1 MGSMPNW
8 FAKTKEMAAFDRYFS
23 TRDVDE
29 KTLLDRYLQA
39 LARVQGDDFYSRADL
54 LDTEWRGLVN
64 RNQLT
69 RMSLDEHFRGDW
81 IHHQYPD
88 DPAKFGQLGGRFWPQ
103 VASQDVIDRLRAGVA
118 FAIHKAIGDTEL
130 ANLGL
135 PQEYRDRLWKAEV
148 DNNIEVDDGIRG
160 IALSWNC
167 VAPAGDDYFEV
178 EALRGPTVVE
188 FAIATPR
195 PYGHGS
201 VMAMAD
207 DLRTG
212 RLTLSPA
219 TSSSSSSSSSSSPT
233 PSSSSESSES

>member
-23 TRDVDE
+23 TRDIDE
-29 KTLLDRYLQA
+29 KELLDRYLRA
-39 LARVQGDDFYSRADL
+39 LSRMQGVDFYSSADAL
-54 LDTEWRGLVN
+54 QTQWALRPN
-64 RNQLT
+64 PARMM

-88 DPAKFGQLGGRFWPQ
+88 DPAKYGDKGGRFWPQ
-103 VASQDVIDRLRAGVA
+103 VASHDVIDRLRAGVV
-118 FAIHKAIGDTEL
+118 FAIHKAMGDTEL

-135 PQEYRDRLWKAEV
+135 PEDYRDRLWKAER
-148 DNNIEVDDGIRG
+148 DNDIDVDDGIRG
-160 IALSWNC
+160 VALSWNC
-167 VAPAGDDYFEV
+167 VAPAGEDYFEV

-201 VMAMAD
+201 VMALAD
-207 DLRTG
+207 DVRTG
-212 RLTLSPA
+212 RLAFAPPDGA
-219 TSSSSSSSSSSSPT
+219 TS
-233 PSSSSESSES
+233 

>member
-29 KTLLDRYLQA
+29 KELLDRYLRA
-39 LARVQGDDFYSRADL
+39 LARMNTDTFYTSAEAL
-54 LDTEWRGLVN
+54 QTEWALRPN
-64 RNQLT
+64 PARMM

-88 DPAKFGQLGGRFWPQ
+88 DPAKYGERGGRFWPQ
-103 VASQDVIDRLRAGVA
+103 VASHDVIDRLRAGV
-118 FAIHKAIGDTEL
+118 I
-130 ANLGL
+130 NLGL
-135 PQEYRDRLWKAEV
+135 PEEYRERLWKAERENDI
-148 DNNIEVDDGIRG
+148 DNDDGIRG
-160 IALSWNC
+160 VALSWNC

-178 EALRGPTVVE
+178 DALRGPTVVE

-195 PYGHGS
+195 PYGHSS

-212 RLTLSPA
+212 RISFAP
-219 TSSSSSSSSSSSPT
+219 PGG
-233 PSSSSESSES
+233 SES

>member
-23 TRDVDE
+23 TRDVSDKE
-29 KTLLDRYLQA
+29 LLDRYLRA
-39 LARVQGDDFYSRADL
+39 LARMQGDDFYSSADAL
-54 LDTEWRGLVN
+54 QTQWALRPN
-64 RNQLT
+64 PARMM

-88 DPAKFGQLGGRFWPQ
+88 DPVKYGDRGGRFWPQ
-103 VASQDVIDRLRAGVA
+103 VASRDVIDRLRAGVV
-118 FAIHKAIGDTEL
+118 FAIHKAMGDTEL
-130 ANLGL
+130 VNLGL
-135 PQEYRDRLWKAEV
+135 PEEYRDRLWKAEREN
-148 DNNIEVDDGIRG
+148 DIDVDDGIRG

-195 PYGHGS
+195 PYGHS
-201 VMAMAD
+201 TVTALVD

-212 RLTLSPA
+212 RLAFAP
-219 TSSSSSSSSSSSPT
+219 PDG
-233 PSSSSESSES
+233 SES